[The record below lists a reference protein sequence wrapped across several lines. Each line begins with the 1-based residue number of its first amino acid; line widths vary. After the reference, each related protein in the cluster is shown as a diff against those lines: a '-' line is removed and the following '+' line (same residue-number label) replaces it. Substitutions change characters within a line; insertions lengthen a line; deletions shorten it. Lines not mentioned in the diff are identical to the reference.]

1 MEGILNVTPEV
12 LQSTAADFQAKA
24 TQVKALHDA
33 MLNRIRAL
41 GGTWEGTAAEAY
53 TAKFNALQ
61 ASMDTI
67 FRMITEHVRDLNEMS
82 EQYMSAESTATSA
95 AENLPVSTLD

>member
-12 LQSTAADFQAKA
+12 LQSTAGDFQAKA
-24 TQVKALHDA
+24 TQVKSLHDA
-33 MLNRIRAL
+33 MLNRVRSL
-41 GGTWEGTAAEAY
+41 SGTWAGTASDAY
-53 TAKFNALQ
+53 VSKFNSLEN
-61 ASMDTI
+61 SMQTI
-67 FRMITEHVRDLNEMS
+67 YRMITEHVRDLNEMA